1 MIQMLFNAGF
11 RQVVIQGL
19 KTPGSPHAGI
29 FSLVA
34 ATK

>member
-1 MIQMLFNAGF
+1 VIRLFFDVGF
-11 RQVVIQGL
+11 RQVVIQEL
-19 KTPGSPHAGI
+19 RSPSSAHQGV